1 MFHTSNE
8 SATRKRLVTRV
19 ISLTSATALAVTTLV
34 AIGVTPASAD
44 AAPVVKSFDYA
55 VKLETPGSSV
65 SIPNPVYK
73 RIDFQARFNYDDV
86 TSLRGHVITVDSA
99 ETGFTQANR
108 PMVYA
113 FFTFKDADSASIGN
127 GSQINRVFSGQQLDN
142 NNSITVP
149 VNAVEMNINWTTAAN
164 ISDSYSG
171 SGPVAAG
178 TYSSTPK
185 IFDRGTVASPES
197 PTEIAYTSDAESTA
211 GLYYEADGS
220 QANVEGIATN
230 FNLPASGTI
239 RRVHSTVVGCIDW
252 SKVTSN
258 TVANADFKVNG
269 QAPDYSN
276 VSTSDSANIYSGNP
290 VNGSTLD
297 FSTGDLATWRS
308 QSKPIYVFAQYQE
321 FDSSLITNGMA
332 VDATLEVVD
341 GSSVSILKDCTP
353 SAPTG
358 TGTLGA
364 ASMAGRLQFTPT
376 TFVPPTGEW
385 ACNLYKKSDNA
396 LVATG
401 SGWANSPCMIG
412 SYGPDAPAIPT
423 GVPLYAKPV
432 SSIKILGQSFSAVGA
447 TASNEYTMTNSG
459 GGSCPPVCG
468 PPPMSFSYPSSLSVG
483 SVAGSPS
490 TLVPTISANQN
501 LLASSIKMDSPSLIR
516 SVPDG
521 NGAYFYV
528 GPNVTAPTKTD
539 IVRLKTSGGADS
551 AFGGSGSKGKIQVTT
566 GTDEVS
572 GFAWYS
578 NKSRWIMTTRTAFNP
593 NSPTPTS
600 FKVISG
606 ATNSR
611 TTVTKSMSNLNSI
624 CGTGFTAGFVS
635 LMSFRSANPIA
646 IVSCNN
652 QSASKS
658 VLISIAVATGNA
670 TKLTD
675 LGSATMGKCVRTNR
689 GVNPDA
695 TASTQQAALIY
706 TTVGTCMMNP
716 TVESRSVVAVTVGG
730 RVSYNKTIST
740 NPFGGTEPTQFIFG
754 PGKAANTWLGS
765 SSSFG
770 ENGPAL
776 GKLFTVSSTGTLK
789 IGRVPVAPAANA
801 DWAFTDTIV
810 PVKELSATKWL
821 VVRMG
826 YRQGIQVIAPAT
838 LNPSTGVLTTGRAT
852 KYTYMDAPTSR
863 NILMFS
869 MDASAKNMYFY
880 AVTSSSKYSVAKWK
894 LPTS

>member
-34 AIGVTPASAD
+34 AVGATPASAD

-73 RIDFQARFNYDDV
+73 RIDFQARFVYDDV
-86 TSLRGHVITVDSA
+86 TTLRGRVITVDSA

-113 FFTFKDADSASIGN
+113 FFTFKDANNVSIGN

-164 ISDSYSG
+164 ISTANY
-171 SGPVAAG
+171 GPVAAG

-197 PTEIAYTSDAESTA
+197 PTEIAYTSDAESIA

-230 FNLPASGTI
+230 FNLPVSGTI

-269 QAPDYSN
+269 QAPDYST

-297 FSTGDLATWRS
+297 FSTGDLASWRS

-364 ASMAGRLQFTPT
+364 ASMAGRLQYTPT

-401 SGWANSPCMIG
+401 SGWGNSPCMIG

-447 TASNEYTMTNSG
+447 TASNEYTMTSG

-468 PPPMSFSYPSSLSVG
+468 PPPPAVVPVGFIPPKVIWPATSLLKVGSKMTAVKSNLPGTRILNWVRCPSSLVRNAGTVTNG
-483 SVAGSPS
+483 SVFPGTGIGCEVLSAAGVWTPS
-490 TLVPTISANQN
+490 AQLNESFRAFTGTTYTVK
-501 LLASSIKMDSPSLIR
+501 SSDAGKNFSIIDFAR
-516 SVPDG
+516 CTG
-521 NGAYFYV
+521 QC
-528 GPNVTAPTKTD
+528 
-539 IVRLKTSGGADS
+539 
-551 AFGGSGSKGKIQVTT
+551 SGSSPALSKTVKVNDKVEPNYPVTGATLKRNAKFNIPVKNNQALSLVVTT
-566 GTDEVS
+566 
-572 GFAWYS
+572 
-578 NKSRWIMTTRTAFNP
+578 TT
-593 NSPTPTS
+593 
-600 FKVISG
+600 
-606 ATNSR
+606 
-611 TTVTKSMSNLNSI
+611 
-624 CGTGFTAGFVS
+624 
-635 LMSFRSANPIA
+635 
-646 IVSCNN
+646 
-652 QSASKS
+652 ASKCTVAKAKDGKNYVVTGKALGICLVKIS
-658 VLISIAVATGNA
+658 VTGNSKIA
-670 TKLTD
+670 N
-675 LGSATMGKCVRTNR
+675 GIEVR
-689 GVNPDA
+689 
-695 TASTQQAALIY
+695 
-706 TTVGTCMMNP
+706 
-716 TVESRSVVAVTVGG
+716 AVTI
-730 RVSYNKTIST
+730 N
-740 NPFGGTEPTQFIFG
+740 
-754 PGKAANTWLGS
+754 
-765 SSSFG
+765 
-770 ENGPAL
+770 
-776 GKLFTVSSTGTLK
+776 
-789 IGRVPVAPAANA
+789 
-801 DWAFTDTIV
+801 
-810 PVKELSATKWL
+810 
-821 VVRMG
+821 
-826 YRQGIQVIAPAT
+826 
-838 LNPSTGVLTTGRAT
+838 
-852 KYTYMDAPTSR
+852 
-863 NILMFS
+863 
-869 MDASAKNMYFY
+869 
-880 AVTSSSKYSVAKWK
+880 
-894 LPTS
+894 